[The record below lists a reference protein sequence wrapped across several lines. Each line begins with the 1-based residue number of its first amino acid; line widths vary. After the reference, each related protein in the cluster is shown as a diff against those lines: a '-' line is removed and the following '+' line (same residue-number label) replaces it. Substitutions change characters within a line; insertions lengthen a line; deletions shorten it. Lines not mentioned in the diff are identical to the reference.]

1 MIENKDDISIRLMLG
16 YLCISSEKD
25 ASLIRKV
32 EILDRF
38 QLKDAEIA
46 LICDCNEQSVR
57 NARQK
62 QKGRQ
67 KSPAKPIKKS

>member
-1 MIENKDDISIRLMLG
+1 MTEIKDDTSIRLMLG
-16 YLCISSEKD
+16 YLCISSEQD

-32 EILDRF
+32 QILDRF
-38 QLKDAEIA
+38 QLKDSEIA

-62 QKGRQ
+62 KKERQ
-67 KSPAKPIKKS
+67 KPVAKSSKKS

>member
-1 MIENKDDISIRLMLG
+1 MIENKADTSIRLMLG

-38 QLKDAEIA
+38 QLKDSEIA
-46 LICDCNEQSVR
+46 LICDCTEQSVR

-62 QKGRQ
+62 QKGLQ
-67 KSPAKPIKKS
+67 KSSAKSIKKS